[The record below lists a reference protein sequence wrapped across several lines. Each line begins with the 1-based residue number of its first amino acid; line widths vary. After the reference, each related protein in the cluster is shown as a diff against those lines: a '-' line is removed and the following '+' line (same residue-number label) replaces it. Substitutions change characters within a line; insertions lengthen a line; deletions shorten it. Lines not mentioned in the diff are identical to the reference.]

1 MNIVVCVKTVPN
13 PALPVEFDVEKGTF
27 IDDEWNY
34 ILNPHDAAALEQA
47 LLLKKKYSGNVTVI
61 TVDIAR
67 SEEILRKCLS
77 LGADDA
83 VRIDTHSLSLFDS
96 LTIAKLLFAAISR
109 MPYDIV
115 LCGAQS
121 SDRNC
126 GEVGS
131 MLAELLNLPC
141 VTSVTNMKIDIN
153 DNSVT
158 VSRKLERG
166 ARERKRCNLPA
177 LFTADLMLNE
187 PGYPTLPGR
196 KKAVKQAIKIIDA
209 GSLETTQDLL
219 STDKQHTRLISV
231 NRPPPKK
238 IFIPTGAVSPAER
251 IRLLTQG
258 NTTKKS
264 SGNIL
269 EGNPEEIAKKVTAFL
284 KEKHFLPET
293 PVSPQ

>member
-13 PALPVEFDVEKGTF
+13 PALPVEFNIEKGTY

-34 ILNPHDAAALEQA
+34 ILNPHDAAGLEQA
-47 LLLKKKYSGNVTVI
+47 LLLKEKYGGNVTVI
-61 TVDIAR
+61 SVDTAR

-77 LGADDA
+77 LGADNA
-83 VRIDTHSLSLFDS
+83 VRIDTRGLSLFDS
-96 LTIAKLLFAAISR
+96 LAIAKLLFAAISR

-141 VTSVTNMKIDIN
+141 VTSVTSMEIDIN
-153 DNSVT
+153 DNAVT
-158 VSRKLERG
+158 VSKKLEKG
-166 ARERKRCNLPA
+166 ARERKRCHLPA

-196 KKAVKQAIKIIDA
+196 KKAVKQEIKIIDV
-209 GSLETTQDLL
+209 GSLDGIQGISYPDAQL
-219 STDKQHTRLISV
+219 TRLVSV

-258 NTTKKS
+258 NAVKKS

-269 EGNPEEIAKKVTAFL
+269 EGNPEEIAKKVTTFL
-284 KEKHFLPET
+284 KEKRFIT
-293 PVSPQ
+293 